1 MTKARKSWIGAAG
14 VVVLD
19 NKILMVKEKATKRWS
34 VPSGE
39 IENGETVE
47 QACVREIH
55 EETGFRV
62 SVGKAIHTKN
72 MVIGNFN
79 VTTYYLYCTISTGEI
94 MYTDPDDEI
103 EEIAWQNYDDLLAI
117 EHNYPEDLELL
128 LSFVTAPNYIE
139 EGNKHVL

>member
-47 QACVREIH
+47 QACVREIQ
-55 EETGFRV
+55 EETGFSV
-62 SVGKAIHTKN
+62 SVEKPFIPKIWLSEISMYQLIIFIAQLVLEKSCIQTQMTKLKKSLGK
-72 MVIGNFN
+72 
-79 VTTYYLYCTISTGEI
+79 TTTISYQLNMIIPKTLNCFCHSSLHQI
-94 MYTDPDDEI
+94 I
-103 EEIAWQNYDDLLAI
+103 
-117 EHNYPEDLELL
+117 
-128 LSFVTAPNYIE
+128 
-139 EGNKHVL
+139 

>member
-1 MTKARKSWIGAAG
+1 MTKASKSWIGAAG
-14 VVVLD
+14 IVVLD

-47 QACVREIH
+47 QACIREIQ
-55 EETGFRV
+55 EETGFSV

-79 VTTYYLYCTISTGEI
+79 VTTYYFYCTISTGEI
-94 MYTDPDDEI
+94 INTDPDDEI
-103 EEIAWQNYDDLLAI
+103 EEIAWQNYDNLLAI
-117 EHNYPEDLELL
+117 EHDYPEDLELL
-128 LSFVTAPNYIE
+128 LSFVTAPNCIE
-139 EGNKHVL
+139 GRNKHVL